1 MSDEL
6 ADHVL
11 VLVADVSD
19 QDLQALGDTVLG
31 CTLRRIGAAAGSPA
45 ADDEAVAAFQDS
57 L

>member
-11 VLVADVSD
+11 VLVADVPD
-19 QDLQALGDTVLG
+19 QVLQALGDTVLG
-31 CTLRRIGAAAGSPA
+31 YTLRRTAAAAGSPA
-45 ADDEAVAAFQDS
+45 AAEAVAAFQDS